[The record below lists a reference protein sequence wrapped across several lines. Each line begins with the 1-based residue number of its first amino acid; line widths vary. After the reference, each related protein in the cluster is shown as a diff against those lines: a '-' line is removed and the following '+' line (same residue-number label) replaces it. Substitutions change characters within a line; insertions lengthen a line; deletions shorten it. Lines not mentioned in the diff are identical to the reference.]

1 MAGPTGRGETPIMP
15 AFLERLH
22 RQTFAAISMLT
33 PLAHARFLRTY
44 FDWWHRRPD
53 PWKVTC
59 SEDEQHKYK
68 VTLAQV
74 PVGRYRTVL
83 DIGCSEGTFT
93 RLAAATFAEAE
104 VTGIDISARAIH
116 RARRAAGRA
125 TFVQQNLLDDSWSP
139 RAADLVFC
147 SEMLYYLGRD
157 DRLRAASE
165 RLISVLEPDGV
176 LVVVHPW
183 PDALRLHHYLD
194 VDPRLV
200 RVSGHVDEDTRQTFA
215 VTVYRRRA
223 GSASPD
229 QARYSRSACA

>member
-1 MAGPTGRGETPIMP
+1 MP
-15 AFLERLH
+15 ALLERLH

-33 PLAHARFLRTY
+33 PLAHARFLRSY

-53 PWKVTC
+53 PWKVIG

-68 VTLAQV
+68 MTLAQV
-74 PVGRYRTVL
+74 PTGTYRTVL
-83 DIGCSEGTFT
+83 DVGCSEGTFT
-93 RLAAATFAEAE
+93 RLAAATFSEAE
-104 VTGIDISARAIH
+104 VTGIDISARAIA
-116 RARRAAGRA
+116 RARRVAGRA
-125 TFVQQNLLDDSWSP
+125 TFAQQNLLDHFWHG
-139 RAADLVFC
+139 RRADLVFC

-157 DRLRAASE
+157 DRLSTASE

-194 VDPRLV
+194 VDPRLA
-200 RVSGHVDEDTRQTFA
+200 RISGHLDEGTRQTFA
-215 VTVYRRRA
+215 IAVYRRGA
-223 GSASPD
+223 DSASPG